1 MEEQIQNLFLD
12 LCKEYNLPAIPIIFV
27 DLNTKDT
34 GEYDSKNNRVGFNVR
49 RIRLDN
55 CLERTVRHEFR
66 HYWQRCQGFLE
77 PWKILSKGEQDQ
89 ATKLLIHPLEEDSK
103 EFSVHPDLGVHTEI
117 VLSAE
122 PLKVRLALNSNIRR
136 VQVRKKI
143 SQAISVVRK
152 SLLL

>member
-1 MEEQIQNLFLD
+1 MEEQIQSLFLD
-12 LCKEYNLPAIPIIFV
+12 LCKGYNLPAIPIIFV

-34 GEYDSKNNRVGFNVR
+34 GEYDSRNNRVGFNVR
-49 RIRLDN
+49 RIRVDN

-77 PWKILSKGEQDQ
+77 PWNILSKAEQDQ

-117 VLSAE
+117 ALSAE
-122 PLKVRLALNSNIRR
+122 PLEVQLALNSNILCVR
-136 VQVRKKI
+136 VRKKI

>member
-12 LCKEYNLPAIPIIFV
+12 LCKEYNLPTIPIIFV
-27 DLNTKDT
+27 NLDTEDT

-49 RIRLDN
+49 RIRVDN

-77 PWKILSKGEQDQ
+77 PWNILSKDEQDQ

-103 EFSVHPDLGVHTEI
+103 EFSVHPGLGMHTEI
-117 VLSAE
+117 ALSAE
-122 PLKVRLALNSNIRR
+122 PLEVQLALSSNIRR
-136 VQVRKKI
+136 AQVRKKI
-143 SQAISVVRK
+143 SQAISAVRK

>member
-12 LCKEYNLPAIPIIFV
+12 LCKEYNLPTIPIIFV
-27 DLNTKDT
+27 DLNTEDT

-77 PWKILSKGEQDQ
+77 PWKILSKDEQDQ

-103 EFSVHPDLGVHTEI
+103 EFSVYPDLGVHTEI
-117 VLSAE
+117 ALSAE
-122 PLKVRLALNSNIRR
+122 PLEVRRALRADNLRI
-136 VQVRKKI
+136 QVRKKI